1 MSDPTLKATVCLQC
15 GTPAAP
21 GEGFCRNCGKQL
33 FAPTITAPP
42 PDVPPL
48 QPPLQDPSSASSQRP
63 YTAPPLAKKRRSPLM
78 MGCLIIIGL
87 IVVAMGAGGIYVW
100 RRTSYT
106 PPVRKAPDIPQRA
119 AGTMTEFPVD
129 NDTNAPAKPTSV
141 QTESLSG
148 ATAKAGSSSSTK
160 LPPGVDRSKLSKGA
174 TTMTS
179 ATYKPQPKTPQS
191 QSLPDSTKS
200 DIYICVL
207 TAMPN
212 QLDFGDGLATSVVA
226 ATNGTRTG
234 VKVQSPKGA
243 VYTGSK
249 IRSPQANVYVLNKQG
264 GDIVILIYGTD
275 PSTQEVVDR
284 LAQNVGNG
292 EGLMDYPEVKDSLWT
307 LPATTPSDLTLQ
319 EISTLSGAQ
328 IVNSMGSGGDLP
340 SEMRPFIPERLTS
353 ARYTDSGQKEWVALN
368 LEYGS
373 SFQAW
378 RTWLLA
384 RGALGL
390 GGAQSTTVRDVDAL
404 YLDQEGKRILIF
416 QKGPYLIFLSGP
428 TAASADRFVA
438 LGNQIQV

>member
-1 MSDPTLKATVCLQC
+1 MSDPTLKATICAQC

-42 PDVPPL
+42 PAVPPL
-48 QPPLQDPSSASSQRP
+48 QPVSFTQPV
-63 YTAPPLAKKRRSPLM
+63 KKRRSKLM
-78 MGCLIIIGL
+78 MGCLVIIGL
-87 IVVAMGAGGIYVW
+87 VVVAAGAGGIYIW

-106 PPVRKAPDIPQRA
+106 PPVRKAPAIPERA

-129 NDTNAPAKPTSV
+129 NDKDAPAKPTSV
-141 QTESLSG
+141 QTEALSG
-148 ATAKAGSSSSTK
+148 TTAKAAGSSPTK
-160 LPPGVDRSKLSKGA
+160 LPPGIDRSKLSKGA

-179 ATYKPQPKTPQS
+179 STYKPKPKTPTS
-191 QSLPDSTKS
+191 QAPADSTRT

-207 TAMPN
+207 TAMPG
-212 QLDFGDGLATSVVA
+212 QTDFGDGLAASVVQ
-226 ATNGTRTG
+226 ATSGTRTG
-234 VKVQSPKGA
+234 VKVQSPKGGIY
-243 VYTGSK
+243 VGSK
-249 IRSPQANVYVLNKQG
+249 IRSPQANVYILTKQG
-264 GDIVILIYGTD
+264 SDIVILIYGTD
-275 PSTQEVVDR
+275 PSTQDVVDR

-292 EGLMDYPEVKDSLWT
+292 EGLNDYPEVKESLWT

-319 EISTLSGAQ
+319 EIYTLSGAQ
-328 IVNSMGSGGDLP
+328 IENSIGSGGDLP

-353 ARYTDSGQKEWVALN
+353 ARYTDAGRQEWIALN

-390 GGAQSTTVRDVDAL
+390 GGAQTTTVRDVDAL
-404 YLDQEGKRILIF
+404 YLNQEGKRILIF

-428 TAASADRFVA
+428 GAATVDRLVA

>member
-1 MSDPTLKATVCLQC
+1 MSDPTLKATVCPHC

-42 PDVPPL
+42 PVVPGL
-48 QPPLQDPSSASSQRP
+48 QPRPAQSLSQPR
-63 YTAPPLAKKRRSPLM
+63 KKGRSKLM
-78 MGCLIIIGL
+78 MGCLVIIGL
-87 IVVAMGAGGIYVW
+87 FVVAAGAGGIYIW

-106 PPVRKAPDIPQRA
+106 PPVRKAPAIPERA

-129 NDTNAPAKPTSV
+129 NDKDAPAKPTSV

-148 ATAKAGSSSSTK
+148 TTAKASGSSSTK

-179 ATYKPQPKTPQS
+179 STYKPKPKTPAS
-191 QSLPDSTKS
+191 PTPADSSKT

-207 TAMPN
+207 TAMPG
-212 QLDFGDGLATSVVA
+212 QTDFGEGLATSILQ
-226 ATNGTRTG
+226 ATNGIRTG
-234 VKVQSPKGA
+234 VEVQSPKGA

-249 IRSPQANVYVLNKQG
+249 IRSPQSNVYVLTKQG
-264 GDIVILIYGTD
+264 GDIVILIYGSD
-275 PSTQEVVDR
+275 PSTLEVVDR

-292 EGLMDYPEVKDSLWT
+292 DGLNDYPEIKESLWT
-307 LPATTPSDLTLQ
+307 LPATTPADLTLQ
-319 EISTLSGAQ
+319 EIYTLTGAQ
-328 IVNSMGSGGDLP
+328 IENSIGSGGDLP
-340 SEMRPFIPERLTS
+340 SEMRPFIPERMTS
-353 ARYTDSGQKEWVALN
+353 ARYTDSGRQEWIALN

-390 GGAQSTTVRDVDAL
+390 SGAQTTTVRDVDAL
-404 YLDQEGKRILIF
+404 YLNQEGKRILIF
-416 QKGPYLIFLSGP
+416 QKGPYLILLSGP
-428 TAASADRFVA
+428 GAASLDRLVA